1 MESNSIRINSDGTGR
16 GTQIF
21 FQTNDGKEMRVNN
34 CINME
39 IGVSAGGIGFVKMEL
54 INFELNYRGNPVFKI
69 KEEDFEKTFLF
80 GEVYPWKE
88 LGKTYFPDDPKKQ
101 EQLNI
106 LAELSQAYDSVNS
119 LYVRSITE
127 VERSKGQSLQKDII
141 LNRLKEL
148 DEEILKISPVRDMP
162 DLCESCKYHIAECA
176 SKSIIFGIDRFPN
189 LRGSDADRVIE
200 CGMHEEKG

>member
-21 FQTNDGKEMRVNN
+21 FQTKGGKELRVNN
-34 CINME
+34 CTNLE
-39 IGVSAGGIGFVKMEL
+39 IGISAEGIGFLKMEL
-54 INFELNYRGNPVFKI
+54 INFELDYNGNPVFKS
-69 KEEDFEKTFLF
+69 KDEDFEKTILV
-80 GEVYPWKE
+80 GEVYPEKVDTE
-88 LGKTYFPDDPKKQ
+88 DRI
-101 EQLNI
+101 NR
-106 LAELSQAYDSVNS
+106 LAELSEIYDSVNS

-127 VERSKGQSLQKDII
+127 AERSKGQSLQKNIL

-162 DLCESCKYHIAECA
+162 NLCESCKHDIAVCA
-176 SKSIIFGIDRFPN
+176 SNSIIFGIDRFPN

-200 CGMHEEKG
+200 CGHMREK